1 MRWFIKPLSQIREDI
16 KTIITYTTYI
26 IGSLVRVTATFT
38 VVASG
43 AAYDPTAVGV
53 TIRNPLGVENT
64 YTYALGQVKKSSTG
78 VYYYDVD
85 ASVVGHWSYYW
96 YGTGTG
102 QAAENGG
109 FEVEGAFV

>member
-1 MRWFIKPLSQIREDI
+1 MPIV
-16 KTIITYTTYI
+16 TYTTYI
-26 IGSLVRVTATFT
+26 IGSLVRVQAAFT
-38 VVASG
+38 VVSGG

-53 TIRNPLGVENT
+53 KVRNPAGVETT
-64 YTYALGQVKKSSTG
+64 YTYAGGEVKKSGTG

-85 ASVVGHWSYYW
+85 ANVAGHWSYYW

-109 FEVEGAFV
+109 FEVENMYI